1 MKSKDP
7 AQAKSRPTRLRRT
20 LARLAVL
27 AAVVPSAVALAP
39 AGVAQAGT
47 GADNEVSWAQS
58 QQATNPAGYDGACLA
73 FVGDAANAAGIDF
86 RSQID
91 TPIGGDTYPDDLLGH
106 FAGGTWGTDATP
118 PRGSWVFWSSTTGDR
133 TLSHVALSL
142 GDGTVVSTSDSV
154 ASGIHVESMG
164 DHAYATYDGY
174 WLPSGA

>member
-1 MKSKDP
+1 MHLNPKETRPMKSKDP

-73 FVGDAANAAGIDF
+73 FVGDAANA
-86 RSQID
+86 
-91 TPIGGDTYPDDLLGH
+91 
-106 FAGGTWGTDATP
+106 DATP